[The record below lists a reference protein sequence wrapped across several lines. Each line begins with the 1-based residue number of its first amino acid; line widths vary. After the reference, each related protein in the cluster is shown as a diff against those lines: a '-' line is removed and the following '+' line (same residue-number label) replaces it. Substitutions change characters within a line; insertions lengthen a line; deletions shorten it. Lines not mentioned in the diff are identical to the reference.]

1 MMTALY
7 RRYRPDTFED
17 VIGQEH
23 VTKALQAALA
33 NGRVNHAY
41 LFSGPRGCGKTTS
54 ARILARCLNCAQGP
68 TATPCGTCDSCRD
81 LATGGPGSLDVIE
94 IDAASHGGVDDTR
107 ELRDRAAYA
116 PARDRFKI
124 FIIDEAH
131 NVSKEGFN
139 ALLKLVEEP
148 PDHIK
153 FIFATTNPEK
163 VISTIRSRTHHYP
176 FRLVAPEALR
186 DYMAD
191 LCRSE
196 GVTAEDGVLGLVVR
210 AGGGSVRDSLSILD
224 QLIAGEAEPKLHY
237 DRAVSLLGYT
247 DSALL
252 SGMVD
257 ALVSGSGAE
266 AYTVVD
272 RMIQTG
278 HEPRRFVED
287 LLQYLR
293 DLVVMKLAGAGAGAV
308 LGDLP
313 EAELAA
319 MRPQVAALSPRTLT
333 RCAELVDEGLTEM
346 VGATSPRL
354 ALELLVAKLLL
365 ATSDDATS
373 TIAEGAVSTARVTA
387 KATGSGSRDSGG
399 PVPPVAP
406 APAET
411 PSKGVLTSTVVDS
424 AGPAA
429 RPDTSARSDASA
441 PQPATVSP
449 PQREKGTVSQ
459 PEPTTEPREE
469 KWEFKPTPWD
479 IPGEDTDSTASHVL
493 NTPSGQT
500 SARRDYPT
508 DQPAPAPTPTSAP
521 TSVSA
526 PNPDPAPARVSAP
539 APARGTQPAQSGTG
553 TDGDY
558 EKIRANWGKIMA
570 RLKQNHAATGN
581 LLETHGQL
589 QGMRGS
595 AVEIAFPNPGLVR
608 AFGERHTSALA
619 AVIQGFTGLNVE
631 VRGVVAGFGAPAA
644 KPAAASE
651 PPVSA
656 EQQYGFA
663 AQASEPAF
671 LPEDFPPPSEPSYFE
686 PEVPQDLP
694 EPPAQNQYRPAEPA
708 TVPVAEQEPPAPVPE
723 PSAVTPKSPSAAVPP
738 EEPTPVTSTT
748 SRESNQ
754 SGEPRKQPD
763 PEVSGEMKAG
773 IQTAQAMLGGT
784 IIDPKSMP
792 GSPSAKAGR

>member
-176 FRLVAPEALR
+176 FRLVAPEVLR

-365 ATSDDATS
+365 ATSDDAAS
-373 TIAEGAVSTARVTA
+373 TTAEGAVSTARVTA
-387 KATGSGSRDSGG
+387 KATGSDSRDSGG
-399 PVPPVAP
+399 TP
-406 APAET
+406 APLVTPVHGET
-411 PSKGVLTSTVVDS
+411 PSQEDSTSTVADS
-424 AGPAA
+424 AGPVA
-429 RPDTSARSDASA
+429 RPDTSVPPDASA
-441 PQPATVSP
+441 PQPAPVSA
-449 PQREKGTVSQ
+449 PQRGKDTVSQ
-459 PEPTTEPREE
+459 PAPTMVPREE

-479 IPGEDTDSTASHVL
+479 IPGEDTDSTASTASRVP

-500 SARRDYPT
+500 SARRDTPA
-508 DQPAPAPTPTSAP
+508 DQPAPAPAT
-521 TSVSA
+521 A
-526 PNPDPAPARVSAP
+526 PNPTSAPARVSAP
-539 APARGTQPAQSGTG
+539 APAQGAQPAQSGTG

-558 EKIRANWGKIMA
+558 EKIRSNWGKIMA

-619 AVIQGFTGLNVE
+619 AVIQGFTDLNVE

-644 KPAAASE
+644 GPAAASE
-651 PPVSA
+651 TPVSA

-663 AQASEPAF
+663 AQASEPPIP
-671 LPEDFPPPSEPSYFE
+671 PEDFPPPSEPSYFE

-694 EPPAQNQYRPAEPA
+694 EPPAQNQYRPAEPT
-708 TVPVAEQEPPAPVPE
+708 TVPVAEPEPPAPVPE
-723 PSAVTPKSPSAAVPP
+723 PSAVTPKPPSAAVPP
-738 EEPTPVTSTT
+738 EKPTPVTSTT
-748 SRESNQ
+748 PRESNQ
-754 SGEPRKQPD
+754 SGKPRKQPD
-763 PEVSGEMKAG
+763 PQVSGEMKAG

>member
-68 TATPCGTCDSCRD
+68 TANPCGTCDSCRD

-176 FRLVAPEALR
+176 FRLVAPEVLR

-319 MRPQVAALSPRTLT
+319 MSPQMAALSPRTLT

-365 ATSDDATS
+365 ATST
-373 TIAEGAVSTARVTA
+373 EGLASPPPETT
-387 KATGSGSRDSGG
+387 KATGSGSRESGG

-406 APAET
+406 ARAET
-411 PSKGVLTSTVVDS
+411 PSQGVLTSAVAGS
-424 AGPAA
+424 AGSAARSGVSA
-429 RPDTSARSDASA
+429 RPDPSASQSA
-441 PQPATVSP
+441 PVSP
-449 PQREKGTVSQ
+449 SQCGKDTVSQ
-459 PEPTTEPREE
+459 PEPTMAPREE

-479 IPGEDTDSTASHVL
+479 IPGGNTGGTDQPD
-493 NTPSGQT
+493 NPDPSGQ
-500 SARRDYPT
+500 SGQKPARRDTPA
-508 DQPAPAPTPTSAP
+508 DQPAPATPPAP
-521 TSVSA
+521 TA
-526 PNPDPAPARVSAP
+526 TSAP
-539 APARGTQPAQSGTG
+539 APTQDAQPTQSGTG
-553 TDGDY
+553 TDRDY
-558 EKIRANWGKIMA
+558 EKIRSNWGKIMA
-570 RLKQNHAATGN
+570 RVKQNHAATGN
-581 LLETHGQL
+581 LLESHGQL

-595 AVEIAFPNPGLVR
+595 TVEIAFPNPGLVR

-619 AVIQGFTGLNVE
+619 GVIQGFTGLNVE

-644 KPAAASE
+644 
-651 PPVSA
+651 
-656 EQQYGFA
+656 
-663 AQASEPAF
+663 EPA
-671 LPEDFPPPSEPSYFE
+671 PTPEPSDAEPEPSDSSEGFPQPPDPANFE
-686 PEVPQDLP
+686 PEVPQDWP
-694 EPPAQNQYRPAEPA
+694 ESPVQRQPAEPA
-708 TVPVAEQEPPAPVPE
+708 PVPVAEPEAPAV
-723 PSAVTPKSPSAAVPP
+723 AAPA
-738 EEPTPVTSTT
+738 EEPTPATATT
-748 SRESNQ
+748 PRDSKE

-763 PEVSGEMKAG
+763 PQVSGEMKAG

-784 IIDPKSMP
+784 IIDPKTPP

>member
-176 FRLVAPEALR
+176 FRLVAPEVLR

-365 ATSDDATS
+365 ATSDDAAS
-373 TIAEGAVSTARVTA
+373 TAAEGAVSTARVAA
-387 KATGSGSRDSGG
+387 KATGSGARDSGG
-399 PVPPVAP
+399 PAPLVTP
-406 APAET
+406 APAE
-411 PSKGVLTSTVVDS
+411 PLSQGVSTSAVAGS

-429 RPDTSARSDASA
+429 RSGASA
-441 PQPATVSP
+441 PQPAPVSVS
-449 PQREKGTVSQ
+449 QRGKDTVSQ
-459 PEPTTEPREE
+459 PAQTMAPREE

-479 IPGEDTDSTASHVL
+479 IPGGNTGGTDQPDNPGPS
-493 NTPSGQT
+493 PQSGQKP
-500 SARRDYPT
+500 ARRDASA
-508 DQPAPAPTPTSAP
+508 DQPAPTATS
-521 TSVSA
+521 
-526 PNPDPAPARVSAP
+526 APARVPAP
-539 APARGTQPAQSGTG
+539 APAQGTQPIQSGTG

-558 EKIRANWGKIMA
+558 EKIRSNWGKIMA
-570 RLKQNHAATGN
+570 RVKQNHAATGN
-581 LLETHGQL
+581 LLESHGQL

-595 AVEIAFPNPGLVR
+595 TVEIAFPNPGLVR

-619 AVIQGFTGLNVE
+619 GVIQGFTGLNVE
-631 VRGVVAGFGAPAA
+631 VRGVVAGFGAPTAE
-644 KPAAASE
+644 PAPTPE
-651 PPVSA
+651 PTVAA
-656 EQQYGFA
+656 EQQQGSA
-663 AQASEPAF
+663 TQPPTLPA
-671 LPEDFPPPSEPSYFE
+671 DFPPPTDPANFA

-694 EPPAQNQYRPAEPA
+694 KPPAQSQPRAVEPATAPAVTPEPPA
-708 TVPVAEQEPPAPVPE
+708 
-723 PSAVTPKSPSAAVPP
+723 VTPEVPTPAVPP
-738 EEPTPVTSTT
+738 EEPTPATATT
-748 SRESNQ
+748 PRESKE

-763 PEVSGEMKAG
+763 PQVSGEMKAG

-784 IIDPKSMP
+784 IIDPKAPP

>member
-176 FRLVAPEALR
+176 FRLVAPEVLR

-319 MRPQVAALSPRTLT
+319 MHPQVAALSPRTLT

-365 ATSDDATS
+365 ATSDDAAS
-373 TIAEGAVSTARVTA
+373 TTAEGAVSTARVAA

-406 APAET
+406 APT
-411 PSKGVLTSTVVDS
+411 GNPSQGVPTSTVADS
-424 AGPAA
+424 AGSAA
-429 RPDTSARSDASA
+429 RPDTSAPQSA
-441 PQPATVSP
+441 PVSP
-449 PQREKGTVSQ
+449 PQREKDTVSQ

-479 IPGEDTDSTASHVL
+479 IPGENTDSTASHVL

-500 SARRDYPT
+500 SARRDHPA

-644 KPAAASE
+644 ASE
-651 PPVSA
+651 PPI
-656 EQQYGFA
+656 
-663 AQASEPAF
+663 

-694 EPPAQNQYRPAEPA
+694 EPPVQNQYRPAEPA
-708 TVPVAEQEPPAPVPE
+708 TVPVAEPEPPAPVPE
-723 PSAVTPKSPSAAVPP
+723 PSAVTPKLPSAAVPP

-763 PEVSGEMKAG
+763 PQVSGEMKAG

>member
-176 FRLVAPEALR
+176 FRLVAPEVLR

-257 ALVSGSGAE
+257 ALVSGSGAA

-365 ATSDDATS
+365 ATSTEGPASPLPEAT
-373 TIAEGAVSTARVTA
+373 
-387 KATGSGSRDSGG
+387 KAAGSGARDSGG
-399 PVPPVAP
+399 PAPLVVP
-406 APAET
+406 APAEN
-411 PSKGVLTSTVVDS
+411 PSQGVPTSAVAGS
-424 AGPAA
+424 AGHAA
-429 RPDTSARSDASA
+429 SPDTSARSDASA
-441 PQPATVSP
+441 SEPAPVSP
-449 PQREKGTVSQ
+449 SQRGKDTVSQ
-459 PEPTTEPREE
+459 PEPTMAPREE

-479 IPGEDTDSTASHVL
+479 IPGGNTGGTDQPD
-493 NTPSGQT
+493 NPGPSAQSGLKP
-500 SARRDYPT
+500 ARRDTPA
-508 DQPAPAPTPTSAP
+508 DQPAPTATSAP
-521 TSVSA
+521 A
-526 PNPDPAPARVSAP
+526 RFPAPVP
-539 APARGTQPAQSGTG
+539 AQDAQPTQSGTG

-581 LLETHGQL
+581 LLESHGQL

-595 AVEIAFPNPGLVR
+595 TVEIAFSNPGLVR

-619 AVIQGFTGLNVE
+619 GVIQGFTGINVE
-631 VRGVVAGFGAPAA
+631 VRGVVAGFGAPTAE
-644 KPAAASE
+644 PAPTPE
-651 PPVSA
+651 PPVA
-656 EQQYGFA
+656 E
-663 AQASEPAF
+663 P
-671 LPEDFPPPSEPSYFE
+671 EPSDSSEGFPQPPDPAKFE
-686 PEVPQDLP
+686 PEVPQDWPESPAQLQPQPAEPSVPVAEP
-694 EPPAQNQYRPAEPA
+694 EPPA
-708 TVPVAEQEPPAPVPE
+708 
-723 PSAVTPKSPSAAVPP
+723 VTPEVPTPAVPP
-738 EEPTPVTSTT
+738 EEPTPATATT
-748 SRESNQ
+748 PRDSKE
-754 SGEPRKQPD
+754 SGEPRKQPN
-763 PEVSGEMKAG
+763 PQVSGEMKAG

-784 IIDPKSMP
+784 IIDPKTPP
-792 GSPSAKAGR
+792 GSPLAKAGR

>member
-176 FRLVAPEALR
+176 FRLVAPEVLR

-365 ATSDDATS
+365 ATSTEGSGSTPQEAT
-373 TIAEGAVSTARVTA
+373 
-387 KATGSGSRDSGG
+387 KATGSGSQDSDG
-399 PVPPVAP
+399 PVPSVAP
-406 APAET
+406 ARAET
-411 PSKGVLTSTVVDS
+411 PSQEDSTSTVVDS

-429 RPDTSARSDASA
+429 RPGTSADPDPSA
-441 PQPATVSP
+441 PQPASVSA
-449 PQREKGTVSQ
+449 PQRGKDTVSQ
-459 PEPTTEPREE
+459 PEPTMAPREE

-479 IPGEDTDSTASHVL
+479 IPGEDTASTASTDSRVP
-493 NTPSGQT
+493 NTPSGQK
-500 SARRDYPT
+500 SARRIHPA
-508 DQPAPAPTPTSAP
+508 DQPAPAPAPAPAPTSAP
-521 TSVSA
+521 TSVPV
-526 PNPDPAPARVSAP
+526 PNPAPDPPRVPAP

-553 TDGDY
+553 ADGDY
-558 EKIRANWGKIMA
+558 EKIRSNWGKIMA

-644 KPAAASE
+644 KPAPASE

-663 AQASEPAF
+663 AQESEPPIP
-671 LPEDFPPPSEPSYFE
+671 PEDFPPPSEPSYFE

-694 EPPAQNQYRPAEPA
+694 EPPVQNQYRPAEPA

-748 SRESNQ
+748 PRESNQ

-763 PEVSGEMKAG
+763 PQVSGEMKAG

-784 IIDPKSMP
+784 IIDPKTMP
-792 GSPSAKAGR
+792 GSPFAKAGR

>member
-148 PDHIK
+148 PEHIK

-176 FRLVAPEALR
+176 FRLVAPEVLR

-365 ATSDDATS
+365 ATSTEGSGSTPPAAT
-373 TIAEGAVSTARVTA
+373 

-399 PVPPVAP
+399 PVPLVAP
-406 APAET
+406 APTET
-411 PSKGVLTSTVVDS
+411 PSQGTSTSAVVGS

-429 RPDTSARSDASA
+429 RSGASASQSAPVSA
-441 PQPATVSP
+441 PQ
-449 PQREKGTVSQ
+449 RGKDTVSQ
-459 PEPTTEPREE
+459 PEPTVATREE

-479 IPGEDTDSTASHVL
+479 IPGG
-493 NTPSGQT
+493 NTGGTNQPDNPVPSAQPGQKPT
-500 SARRDYPT
+500 RRDTPA
-508 DQPAPAPTPTSAP
+508 DQPAPVPALAPTATSAP
-521 TSVSA
+521 A
-526 PNPDPAPARVSAP
+526 QDA
-539 APARGTQPAQSGTG
+539 QPAQSGTG

-558 EKIRANWGKIMA
+558 EKIRSNWGKIMA

-581 LLETHGQL
+581 LLESHGQL

-595 AVEIAFPNPGLVR
+595 TVEIAFPNPGLVR

-619 AVIQGFTGLNVE
+619 GVIQGFTGLNVE

-644 KPAAASE
+644 ESVPTPESRVAEPEPSAPTPE
-651 PPVSA
+651 PPVS
-656 EQQYGFA
+656 
-663 AQASEPAF
+663 EP
-671 LPEDFPPPSEPSYFE
+671 EPPDPANFE
-686 PEVPQDLP
+686 PEVPQDWP
-694 EPPAQNQYRPAEPA
+694 EPPAQSQLAEPA
-708 TVPVAEQEPPAPVPE
+708 PVPVAEPEPPASAPE
-723 PSAVTPKSPSAAVPP
+723 APTPAVPP
-738 EEPTPVTSTT
+738 EEPTPATATT
-748 SRESNQ
+748 PRDSNQ

-763 PEVSGEMKAG
+763 PQVSGEMKAG

-784 IIDPKSMP
+784 IIDPKTPP
-792 GSPSAKAGR
+792 GSPLAKAGR

>member
-176 FRLVAPEALR
+176 FRLVAPEVLR

-196 GVTAEDGVLGLVVR
+196 GVTTEDGVLGLVVR

-257 ALVSGSGAE
+257 ALVSGSGAA

-365 ATSDDATS
+365 ATSTEGPASPPPEAT
-373 TIAEGAVSTARVTA
+373 
-387 KATGSGSRDSGG
+387 KATGSGARDSGG
-399 PVPPVAP
+399 PAPLVVP
-406 APAET
+406 APAEN
-411 PSKGVLTSTVVDS
+411 PSQGVPTSAVAGS
-424 AGPAA
+424 AGHAA
-429 RPDTSARSDASA
+429 SPDTSARSDASA
-441 PQPATVSP
+441 SEPAPVSP
-449 PQREKGTVSQ
+449 SQRGKDTVSQ
-459 PEPTTEPREE
+459 PEPTMAPREE

-479 IPGEDTDSTASHVL
+479 IPGGNTGGTDQPD
-493 NTPSGQT
+493 NPGPSAQSGLKP
-500 SARRDYPT
+500 ARRDTPA
-508 DQPAPAPTPTSAP
+508 DQPAPTATSAP
-521 TSVSA
+521 A
-526 PNPDPAPARVSAP
+526 RFPAPVP
-539 APARGTQPAQSGTG
+539 AQDAQPTQSGTG

-581 LLETHGQL
+581 LLESHGQL

-595 AVEIAFPNPGLVR
+595 TVEIAFPNPGLVR

-619 AVIQGFTGLNVE
+619 GVIQGFTGINVE
-631 VRGVVAGFGAPAA
+631 VRGVVAGFGAPTAE
-644 KPAAASE
+644 PAPTPE
-651 PPVSA
+651 PPVA
-656 EQQYGFA
+656 E
-663 AQASEPAF
+663 P
-671 LPEDFPPPSEPSYFE
+671 EPSDSSEGFPQPPDPANFE
-686 PEVPQDLP
+686 PEIPQDWPESPAQLQPQPAEPAPVPVTEP
-694 EPPAQNQYRPAEPA
+694 EPPA
-708 TVPVAEQEPPAPVPE
+708 
-723 PSAVTPKSPSAAVPP
+723 VTPEAPTPAVPP
-738 EEPTPVTSTT
+738 EEPTPATATT
-748 SRESNQ
+748 PRDSKE
-754 SGEPRKQPD
+754 SGEPRKQPN
-763 PEVSGEMKAG
+763 PQVSGEMKAG

-784 IIDPKSMP
+784 IIDPKTPP
-792 GSPSAKAGR
+792 GSPLAKAGR

>member
-107 ELRDRAAYA
+107 ELRDRAVYA

-148 PDHIK
+148 PEHIK

-176 FRLVAPEALR
+176 FRLVAPEVLR

-252 SGMVD
+252 SAMVD
-257 ALVSGSGAE
+257 ALVSGSGAD

-319 MRPQVAALSPRTLT
+319 MRPQVAALNGRTLT
-333 RCAELVDEGLTEM
+333 RCAELVDSGLTEM

-354 ALELLVAKLLL
+354 ALELLVAKLLM
-365 ATSDDATS
+365 ATSEDAAS
-373 TIAEGAVSTARVTA
+373 TTAEGAVSTARVTA
-387 KATGSGSRDSGG
+387 KATGSGARDGDETPAPLVEPTRVETPSQGALTSAVASS
-399 PVPPVAP
+399 PDPVAP
-406 APAET
+406 PEAY
-411 PSKGVLTSTVVDS
+411 
-424 AGPAA
+424 A
-429 RPDTSARSDASA
+429 RPEASA
-441 PQPATVSP
+441 PQPAPVSALQRGKDTVL
-449 PQREKGTVSQ
+449 Q
-459 PEPTTEPREE
+459 PEPTVAPRAE
-469 KWEFKPTPWD
+469 KWEFKPTPWN
-479 IPGEDTDSTASHVL
+479 ISGENTDSTASTDSRVP
-493 NTPSGQT
+493 NTSSGQT
-500 SARRDYPT
+500 SARQDHPADKPVPASDPT
-508 DQPAPAPTPTSAP
+508 PVSTPTPAPAQGA
-521 TSVSA
+521 
-526 PNPDPAPARVSAP
+526 
-539 APARGTQPAQSGTG
+539 QPAQSGTG
-553 TDGDY
+553 TDANY
-558 EKIRANWGKIMA
+558 ERIRSNWGKIMA
-570 RLKQNHAATGN
+570 RVKQDHAATGN

-595 AVEIAFPNPGLVR
+595 TVEIAFPNPGLAR

-631 VRGVVAGFGAPAA
+631 VRAVVAGFGAPAA
-644 KPAAASE
+644 KPAAKPE
-651 PPVSA
+651 PAVAA
-656 EQQYGFA
+656 EQRHESATQA
-663 AQASEPAF
+663 AQPPIPPEEFPAP
-671 LPEDFPPPSEPSYFE
+671 PETANFA

-694 EPPAQNQYRPAEPA
+694 EHPGQNQYRPAEPA
-708 TVPVAEQEPPAPVPE
+708 TVPVAEPEPPAPAAQTP
-723 PSAVTPKSPSAAVPP
+723 AVAPKHPSAAVPP
-738 EEPTPVTSTT
+738 EEPTPVTATT
-748 SRESNQ
+748 PRDANK

-763 PEVSGEMKAG
+763 PQVSGEMKAG

-784 IIDPKSMP
+784 IIDPKTAP
-792 GSPSAKAGR
+792 GSPYTKAGRR

>member
-176 FRLVAPEALR
+176 FRLVAPEVLR

-365 ATSDDATS
+365 ATSTEGSGS
-373 TIAEGAVSTARVTA
+373 TPPEAM
-387 KATGSGSRDSGG
+387 KATGSGSRDSDG
-399 PVPPVAP
+399 PVPPVVP
-406 APAET
+406 ARAET
-411 PSKGVLTSTVVDS
+411 PSQGVPTSAVAGS
-424 AGPAA
+424 AGPAVPPDAPA
-429 RPDTSARSDASA
+429 RPDASA
-441 PQPATVSP
+441 PQPAPVSA
-449 PQREKGTVSQ
+449 PQRGKDTVSQ
-459 PEPTTEPREE
+459 PEPAMEPREE

-479 IPGEDTDSTASHVL
+479 IPGEDTASTASTESHVL

-500 SARRDYPT
+500 SARRDT
-508 DQPAPAPTPTSAP
+508 LADQPAPAPAT
-521 TSVSA
+521 A
-526 PNPDPAPARVSAP
+526 PNPAPAPARVSAP

-558 EKIRANWGKIMA
+558 EKIRSNWGKIMA

-644 KPAAASE
+644 GPAAASE
-651 PPVSA
+651 TPVSA

-663 AQASEPAF
+663 AQASEPPIP
-671 LPEDFPPPSEPSYFE
+671 PEDFPPPSEPSYFE

-708 TVPVAEQEPPAPVPE
+708 TVPVAEPEPPAPVPE
-723 PSAVTPKSPSAAVPP
+723 PSAVTPKPPSAAVPP
-738 EEPTPVTSTT
+738 EKLTPVISTT
-748 SRESNQ
+748 PRESNQ

-763 PEVSGEMKAG
+763 PQVSGEMKAG

>member
-176 FRLVAPEALR
+176 FRLVAPEVLR

-191 LCRSE
+191 LCCSE

-257 ALVSGSGAE
+257 ALVSGSGAA

-365 ATSDDATS
+365 ATSDDAAS
-373 TIAEGAVSTARVTA
+373 TTAEGAVSTARVAA

-399 PVPPVAP
+399 PVPPVVP
-406 APAET
+406 APT
-411 PSKGVLTSTVVDS
+411 GNPSQGVPTSTVADS

-429 RPDTSARSDASA
+429 RSGASARPDASA
-441 PQPATVSP
+441 SKPAPVSP
-449 PQREKGTVSQ
+449 PQREKDTVSQ
-459 PEPTTEPREE
+459 PEPTMEPREE

-479 IPGEDTDSTASHVL
+479 IPGGNTGGTDQPD
-493 NTPSGQT
+493 NPGPSGQ
-500 SARRDYPT
+500 SGQKPARRDTPA
-508 DQPAPAPTPTSAP
+508 DQPAPATPP
-521 TSVSA
+521 A
-526 PNPDPAPARVSAP
+526 PNPAPAPARVSAP
-539 APARGTQPAQSGTG
+539 APARGTQPTQSGTG
-553 TDGDY
+553 TDRDY

-663 AQASEPAF
+663 AQPSEPPI

-708 TVPVAEQEPPAPVPE
+708 TVPVAEPEPPAPVPE
-723 PSAVTPKSPSAAVPP
+723 PSAITPKLPSAAVPP
-738 EEPTPVTSTT
+738 EEPTVTSTT

-763 PEVSGEMKAG
+763 PQVPGEMKAG

-784 IIDPKSMP
+784 IIDPRTPP
-792 GSPSAKAGR
+792 GSPLAKAGR

>member
-148 PDHIK
+148 PEHIK

-176 FRLVAPEALR
+176 FRLVAPEVLR

-257 ALVSGSGAE
+257 ALVSGSGTE

-365 ATSDDATS
+365 ATSTEGPASTPPAAT
-373 TIAEGAVSTARVTA
+373 

-406 APAET
+406 APTEI
-411 PSKGVLTSTVVDS
+411 PSQGVLTSTVAGS

-429 RPDTSARSDASA
+429 RSGASARPDASA
-441 PQPATVSP
+441 SKPAPVSP
-449 PQREKGTVSQ
+449 PQRGKDTVSQ
-459 PEPTTEPREE
+459 PEPTMAPREE

-479 IPGEDTDSTASHVL
+479 IPGGNTGGTDQPDNPGSSAQ
-493 NTPSGQT
+493 SGQKP
-500 SARRDYPT
+500 ARRDTPADQLAPATPPAPT
-508 DQPAPAPTPTSAP
+508 ATSAPAPTQDAQPT
-521 TSVSA
+521 
-526 PNPDPAPARVSAP
+526 
-539 APARGTQPAQSGTG
+539 QSGTG
-553 TDGDY
+553 TDRDY

-570 RLKQNHAATGN
+570 RVKQNHAATGN
-581 LLETHGQL
+581 LLESHGQL

-595 AVEIAFPNPGLVR
+595 TVEIAFPNPGLVR

-619 AVIQGFTGLNVE
+619 GVIQGFTGLNVE

-644 KPAAASE
+644 
-651 PPVSA
+651 
-656 EQQYGFA
+656 
-663 AQASEPAF
+663 EPA
-671 LPEDFPPPSEPSYFE
+671 PTPEPSDAEPEPLDSSEGFPQPPDPANFE
-686 PEVPQDLP
+686 PEVPQDWP
-694 EPPAQNQYRPAEPA
+694 ESPAQRLPQPAEPA
-708 TVPVAEQEPPAPVPE
+708 PVPVAEPEAPAPAAPAE
-723 PSAVTPKSPSAAVPP
+723 QPSPATATTPRD
-738 EEPTPVTSTT
+738 ST
-748 SRESNQ
+748 E

-763 PEVSGEMKAG
+763 PQVSGEMKAG

-784 IIDPKSMP
+784 IIDPKTPP
-792 GSPSAKAGR
+792 GSPLAKAGR

>member
-81 LATGGPGSLDVIE
+81 LATGGSGSLDVIE

-176 FRLVAPEALR
+176 FRLVAPEVLR
-186 DYMAD
+186 DYMAG

-247 DSALL
+247 DSGLL
-252 SGMVD
+252 GGMVD
-257 ALVSGSGAE
+257 ALVSGSGAD

-313 EAELAA
+313 ESELAA
-319 MRPQVAALSPRTLT
+319 MRPQVAALTPRALT
-333 RCAELVDEGLTEM
+333 RCAELVDNGLTEM
-346 VGATSPRL
+346 VGAASPRL

-365 ATSDDATS
+365 ATSDGSAS
-373 TIAEGAVSTARVTA
+373 TTAGGTA
-387 KATGSGSRDSGG
+387 SNAPVAGKATESSVPDSE
-399 PVPPVAP
+399 PVLPSAAPMHAPTPPQGIPTSDVA
-406 APAET
+406 
-411 PSKGVLTSTVVDS
+411 GS
-424 AGPAA
+424 AGSVA
-429 RPDTSARSDASA
+429 RPDRSV
-441 PQPATVSP
+441 PQPAPVSTT
-449 PQREKGTVSQ
+449 QREAGPVSQ
-459 PEPTTEPREE
+459 AAQTKAPREE

-479 IPGEDTDSTASHVL
+479 IPGENANRTESS
-493 NTPSGQT
+493 TPSVQSVQKPVPRDTQTEPPTPASAPAGVPAVPAQT
-500 SARRDYPT
+500 SAPVHAAALAQSER
-508 DQPAPAPTPTSAP
+508 
-521 TSVSA
+521 
-526 PNPDPAPARVSAP
+526 
-539 APARGTQPAQSGTG
+539 PAQPGTG
-553 TDGDY
+553 RDGDY
-558 EKIRANWGKIMA
+558 EKIRSNWGKIMA

-595 AVEIAFPNPGLVR
+595 TVEIAFPNPGLVR

-619 AVIQGFTGLNVE
+619 AVIQGFTGLHVE

-644 KPAAASE
+644 A
-651 PPVSA
+651 PVA
-656 EQQYGFA
+656 
-663 AQASEPAF
+663 
-671 LPEDFPPPSEPSYFE
+671 PSEPHAA
-686 PEVPQDLP
+686 PP
-694 EPPAQNQYRPAEPA
+694 EPPAPSDDFPLPPDPADFEPEMSPDWHEPPAQPQSRPAEPTTA
-708 TVPVAEQEPPAPVPE
+708 PTAPPEPPASAVLEEPAPAAPETLAPVLSEPPAPV
-723 PSAVTPKSPSAAVPP
+723 VPA
-738 EEPTPVTSTT
+738 EEPTPVAAPSAPD
-748 SRESNQ
+748 SPES
-754 SGEPRKQPD
+754 SEPRQQDD
-763 PEVSGEMKAG
+763 PQDSKEMKPG

-784 IIDPKSMP
+784 IINPKLAP
-792 GSPSAKAGR
+792 GSSSAKAGW

>member
-176 FRLVAPEALR
+176 FRLVAPEVLR

-365 ATSDDATS
+365 ATSDDAAS
-373 TIAEGAVSTARVTA
+373 TTAEGAVSTARVAA

-406 APAET
+406 APT
-411 PSKGVLTSTVVDS
+411 GNPSQGVPTSTVADS
-424 AGPAA
+424 AGSAA
-429 RPDTSARSDASA
+429 RPDTSARPDASA

-449 PQREKGTVSQ
+449 PQREKDTVSQ
-459 PEPTTEPREE
+459 PEPTMEPREE

-500 SARRDYPT
+500 SARRDHPA

-539 APARGTQPAQSGTG
+539 APARGTQPIQSGTG

-558 EKIRANWGKIMA
+558 EKIRSNWGKIMA

-581 LLETHGQL
+581 LLESHGQL

-619 AVIQGFTGLNVE
+619 GVIQGFTGLNVE

-663 AQASEPAF
+663 AQASEPPF

-686 PEVPQDLP
+686 PEVSQDLP
-694 EPPAQNQYRPAEPA
+694 EPPVQNQYRPAEPA
-708 TVPVAEQEPPAPVPE
+708 TVPVAEPEPPATVPE
-723 PSAVTPKSPSAAVPP
+723 PSAVTPKLPSAAVPP

-763 PEVSGEMKAG
+763 PQVSGEMKAG

>member
-176 FRLVAPEALR
+176 FRLVSPEVLR

-365 ATSDDATS
+365 ATSDDAAS
-373 TIAEGAVSTARVTA
+373 TTAEGAVSTARVAA
-387 KATGSGSRDSGG
+387 KATGSGSRDSGV

-411 PSKGVLTSTVVDS
+411 PSKGVLTSTVADS

-429 RPDTSARSDASA
+429 RPDTSARPDASA
-441 PQPATVSP
+441 PQSATFSP
-449 PQREKGTVSQ
+449 PQREKDTVSQ

-479 IPGEDTDSTASHVL
+479 IPGGNTGGTDQPD
-493 NTPSGQT
+493 NPGPSAQ
-500 SARRDYPT
+500 SDQKPARRDASA
-508 DQPAPAPTPTSAP
+508 DQPAPTATS
-521 TSVSA
+521 
-526 PNPDPAPARVSAP
+526 APARVPAPVPAP
-539 APARGTQPAQSGTG
+539 APDAQPAQSGTG

-558 EKIRANWGKIMA
+558 EKIRSNWGKIMA

-581 LLETHGQL
+581 LLESHGQL

-619 AVIQGFTGLNVE
+619 GVIQGFTGLNVE

-644 KPAAASE
+644 KPAPASE

-663 AQASEPAF
+663 AQASEPPF

-686 PEVPQDLP
+686 PEVSQDLP
-694 EPPAQNQYRPAEPA
+694 EPPVQNQYRPAEPA
-708 TVPVAEQEPPAPVPE
+708 TVPVAEPEPPATVPE
-723 PSAVTPKSPSAAVPP
+723 PSAVTPKLPSAAVPP

-763 PEVSGEMKAG
+763 PQVSGEMKAG

>member
-176 FRLVAPEALR
+176 FRLVAPEVLR

-257 ALVSGSGAE
+257 ALVSGSGSE

-319 MRPQVAALSPRTLT
+319 MHPQVAALSPRTLT

-365 ATSDDATS
+365 ATSDDAAS
-373 TIAEGAVSTARVTA
+373 TTAEGAVSTARVTA

-406 APAET
+406 APT
-411 PSKGVLTSTVVDS
+411 GNPSQGVPTSTVADS
-424 AGPAA
+424 AGSAA
-429 RPDTSARSDASA
+429 RPDTSA
-441 PQPATVSP
+441 PQSATVSP
-449 PQREKGTVSQ
+449 PQREKDTVSQ
-459 PEPTTEPREE
+459 PAPTTEPREE

-500 SARRDYPT
+500 SARRDHPA
-508 DQPAPAPTPTSAP
+508 DQPAPAPTPTSAT

-651 PPVSA
+651 PPI
-656 EQQYGFA
+656 
-663 AQASEPAF
+663 

-694 EPPAQNQYRPAEPA
+694 EPPTQNQYRPAEPA
-708 TVPVAEQEPPAPVPE
+708 TVPVAESEPPAPVPE
-723 PSAVTPKSPSAAVPP
+723 PSAVTPKLPSAAVPP

-763 PEVSGEMKAG
+763 PRVSGEMKAG
-773 IQTAQAMLGGT
+773 IQTAQAMGGT

>member
-176 FRLVAPEALR
+176 FRLVAPEVLR

-365 ATSDDATS
+365 ATSTEGSGSTPPEAT
-373 TIAEGAVSTARVTA
+373 
-387 KATGSGSRDSGG
+387 KATGLGSQDSGG

-406 APAET
+406 ARAET
-411 PSKGVLTSTVVDS
+411 PSQEDSTSTVVDS
-424 AGPAA
+424 AGPAVPPDAPA
-429 RPDTSARSDASA
+429 RPDASA
-441 PQPATVSP
+441 LQPAPVSP
-449 PQREKGTVSQ
+449 PQREKDTILQ
-459 PEPTTEPREE
+459 PEPTMEPREE

-479 IPGEDTDSTASHVL
+479 IPGEDTDSTASTASHVL

-500 SARRDYPT
+500 SARRDHPVN
-508 DQPAPAPTPTSAP
+508 QPATAPTPTS
-521 TSVSA
+521 
-526 PNPDPAPARVSAP
+526 

-644 KPAAASE
+644 ASE
-651 PPVSA
+651 PPI
-656 EQQYGFA
+656 
-663 AQASEPAF
+663 

-694 EPPAQNQYRPAEPA
+694 EPPVQNQYRPAEPA
-708 TVPVAEQEPPAPVPE
+708 TVPVAEPEPPAPVPE
-723 PSAVTPKSPSAAVPP
+723 PSAVTPKLPSAAVPP

-763 PEVSGEMKAG
+763 PQVSGEMKAG

>member
-148 PDHIK
+148 PEHIK

-176 FRLVAPEALR
+176 FRLVAPEVLR

-365 ATSDDATS
+365 ATSDDAAS
-373 TIAEGAVSTARVTA
+373 TIAEGAVSTARVAA
-387 KATGSGSRDSGG
+387 KATGSGARDSGG
-399 PVPPVAP
+399 PVPLVAP

-411 PSKGVLTSTVVDS
+411 PSQGVLISTVAGS

-429 RPDTSARSDASA
+429 RPDTSARPDASA
-441 PQPATVSP
+441 SEPAPVSP
-449 PQREKGTVSQ
+449 PQRGKDTVSQ
-459 PEPTTEPREE
+459 PEPTTVPREE

-479 IPGEDTDSTASHVL
+479 IPGGNTGGTDQPDNPGPSTQ
-493 NTPSGQT
+493 SGQKP
-500 SARRDYPT
+500 ARRDTPADKPALATPPAPT
-508 DQPAPAPTPTSAP
+508 ATSAPAPTQDAQPT
-521 TSVSA
+521 
-526 PNPDPAPARVSAP
+526 
-539 APARGTQPAQSGTG
+539 QSGTG
-553 TDGDY
+553 TDRDY

-570 RLKQNHAATGN
+570 RVKQNHAATGN
-581 LLETHGQL
+581 LLESHGQL

-595 AVEIAFPNPGLVR
+595 TVEIAFPNPGLVR

-619 AVIQGFTGLNVE
+619 GVIQGFTGLNVE

-644 KPAAASE
+644 EPAPTPE
-651 PPVSA
+651 PPVA
-656 EQQYGFA
+656 EPEPLDSSEGFP
-663 AQASEPAF
+663 QPPDPAN
-671 LPEDFPPPSEPSYFE
+671 FE
-686 PEVPQDLP
+686 PEVPQDWPESPAQRVPRPAEPSVPVAEP
-694 EPPAQNQYRPAEPA
+694 EPPAAAPAEQPSPA
-708 TVPVAEQEPPAPVPE
+708 TAT
-723 PSAVTPKSPSAAVPP
+723 TP
-738 EEPTPVTSTT
+738 
-748 SRESNQ
+748 RDSNQ
-754 SGEPRKQPD
+754 SGEPRQQPD
-763 PEVSGEMKAG
+763 PQVSGEMKAG

-784 IIDPKSMP
+784 IIDPKTPP

>member
-176 FRLVAPEALR
+176 FRLVAPEVLR

-252 SGMVD
+252 SAMVD
-257 ALVSGSGAE
+257 ALVSGSGAD

-319 MRPQVAALSPRTLT
+319 MRPQVAALNGRTLT
-333 RCAELVDEGLTEM
+333 RCAELVDSGLTEM

-354 ALELLVAKLLL
+354 ALELLVAKLLM
-365 ATSDDATS
+365 ATSDDAAS
-373 TIAEGAVSTARVTA
+373 TTAEGAVSTARVTA
-387 KATGSGSRDSGG
+387 KATGADSRNSDG
-399 PVPPVAP
+399 PVPPVVPVRAEAP
-406 APAET
+406 SQGAP
-411 PSKGVLTSTVVDS
+411 TSTVVDS

-429 RPDTSARSDASA
+429 PPDAPALPDASA
-441 PQPATVSP
+441 PQPAPVSA
-449 PQREKGTVSQ
+449 PQRGKDTVLQ
-459 PEPTTEPREE
+459 PEPTVAPRAE
-469 KWEFKPTPWD
+469 KWEFKPTPWN
-479 IPGEDTDSTASHVL
+479 ISGENTDSTASTDSRVP
-493 NTPSGQT
+493 NTSSGQT
-500 SARRDYPT
+500 PARQDHPADKPVPASDPT
-508 DQPAPAPTPTSAP
+508 PARVPAPTSAP
-521 TSVSA
+521 ARVPT
-526 PNPDPAPARVSAP
+526 PAPAQ
-539 APARGTQPAQSGTG
+539 GTQPAQSGTG
-553 TDGDY
+553 TDANY
-558 EKIRANWGKIMA
+558 ERIRSNWGKIMA
-570 RLKQNHAATGN
+570 RVKQDHAATGN

-595 AVEIAFPNPGLVR
+595 TVEIAFPNPGLAR

-631 VRGVVAGFGAPAA
+631 VRAVVAGFGAPPA
-644 KPAAASE
+644 KPAAKPE
-651 PPVSA
+651 PAVA
-656 EQQYGFA
+656 VEQRHETATQA
-663 AQASEPAF
+663 AQPPIAPEEFPAP
-671 LPEDFPPPSEPSYFE
+671 PETANFA

-694 EPPAQNQYRPAEPA
+694 EHPGQSQSLPAQPT
-708 TVPVAEQEPPAPVPE
+708 TVPVAEPE
-723 PSAVTPKSPSAAVPP
+723 PSAPAAQTPAVAPKPPSAAVPP
-738 EEPTPVTSTT
+738 EEPTPVTATT
-748 SRESNQ
+748 PRDANKF
-754 SGEPRKQPD
+754 GEPHKQPD
-763 PEVSGEMKAG
+763 PQVSGEMKAG

-784 IIDPKSMP
+784 IIDPNTAP
-792 GSPSAKAGR
+792 GSPYTKAGRR

>member
-176 FRLVAPEALR
+176 FRLVAPEVLR

-365 ATSDDATS
+365 ATSTEGLASPPPEAT
-373 TIAEGAVSTARVTA
+373 
-387 KATGSGSRDSGG
+387 KATGSGSRDSGD
-399 PVPPVAP
+399 PAPLVAP

-411 PSKGVLTSTVVDS
+411 PSQGVPTSAVAGS
-424 AGPAA
+424 AGFAARSGASA
-429 RPDTSARSDASA
+429 RPDASA
-441 PQPATVSP
+441 SEPAPASP
-449 PQREKGTVSQ
+449 SQRGKDTVSQ
-459 PEPTTEPREE
+459 PEPTTVPREE

-479 IPGEDTDSTASHVL
+479 IPGGNTGGTDQPD
-493 NTPSGQT
+493 NPGPSGQ
-500 SARRDYPT
+500 SGQKPARRDT
-508 DQPAPAPTPTSAP
+508 SADQPAPVPALAPTATSAP
-521 TSVSA
+521 A
-526 PNPDPAPARVSAP
+526 QDA
-539 APARGTQPAQSGTG
+539 QPAQSGTG
-553 TDGDY
+553 TDRDY
-558 EKIRANWGKIMA
+558 EKIRSNWGKIMA

-581 LLETHGQL
+581 LLESHGQL

-595 AVEIAFPNPGLVR
+595 TVEIAFPNPGLVR

-619 AVIQGFTGLNVE
+619 GVIQGFTGLNVE

-644 KPAAASE
+644 ESVPTPESRVAEPEPSAPTPE
-651 PPVSA
+651 PPVS
-656 EQQYGFA
+656 
-663 AQASEPAF
+663 EP
-671 LPEDFPPPSEPSYFE
+671 EPPDPANFE
-686 PEVPQDLP
+686 PEVPQDWP
-694 EPPAQNQYRPAEPA
+694 EPPAQSQPAEPA
-708 TVPVAEQEPPAPVPE
+708 PVPVAEPEPPASAPE
-723 PSAVTPKSPSAAVPP
+723 APTPAVPP
-738 EEPTPVTSTT
+738 EQPTPVTSTT
-748 SRESNQ
+748 PRDSNQ

-763 PEVSGEMKAG
+763 PQVSGEMKAG

-784 IIDPKSMP
+784 IIDPKTPP
-792 GSPSAKAGR
+792 GSPLAKAGR

>member
-176 FRLVAPEALR
+176 FRLVAPEVLR

-196 GVTAEDGVLGLVVR
+196 GVTTEDGVLGLVVR

-257 ALVSGSGAE
+257 ALVSGSGAA

-319 MRPQVAALSPRTLT
+319 MHPQVAALSPRTLT

-365 ATSDDATS
+365 ATSDDAAS
-373 TIAEGAVSTARVTA
+373 TTAEGAVSTARVAA

-406 APAET
+406 APT
-411 PSKGVLTSTVVDS
+411 GNPSQGVPTSTVADS
-424 AGPAA
+424 AGSAA
-429 RPDTSARSDASA
+429 RPDTSARPDASA

-449 PQREKGTVSQ
+449 PQREKDTVSQ
-459 PEPTTEPREE
+459 PEPTMEPREE

-479 IPGEDTDSTASHVL
+479 IPGEDTDSTASTASHVL

-500 SARRDYPT
+500 SARRDHPA
-508 DQPAPAPTPTSAP
+508 DQPAPAPTPTSVP

-526 PNPDPAPARVSAP
+526 PNPAP

-651 PPVSA
+651 LPI
-656 EQQYGFA
+656 
-663 AQASEPAF
+663 

-694 EPPAQNQYRPAEPA
+694 EPPVQNQYRPAEPA
-708 TVPVAEQEPPAPVPE
+708 TVPVAEPEPPAPVPE
-723 PSAVTPKSPSAAVPP
+723 PSAVTPKLPSAAVPP

-763 PEVSGEMKAG
+763 PQVSGEMKAG

>member
-7 RRYRPDTFED
+7 RRYRPDTFEE

-176 FRLVAPEALR
+176 FRLVAPEVLR

-365 ATSDDATS
+365 ATSTEGPASTPPEAT
-373 TIAEGAVSTARVTA
+373 

-406 APAET
+406 APVET
-411 PSKGVLTSTVVDS
+411 PSKGVPTSAVAGS

-429 RPDTSARSDASA
+429 SPGTSADPDASA
-441 PQPATVSP
+441 SEPAPVSP
-449 PQREKGTVSQ
+449 PQRGKDTVSQ
-459 PEPTTEPREE
+459 TEPTMEPREE

-479 IPGEDTDSTASHVL
+479 IPGGNTGGTDQPDNPGSSAQ
-493 NTPSGQT
+493 SGLKP
-500 SARRDYPT
+500 ARRDTPA
-508 DQPAPAPTPTSAP
+508 DQPAHATAPAPTSAP
-521 TSVSA
+521 TSVPV
-526 PNPDPAPARVSAP
+526 PNPAPDPARVPAP
-539 APARGTQPAQSGTG
+539 APAQDAQPTQSGTG
-553 TDGDY
+553 TDRDY

-663 AQASEPAF
+663 AQASEPPI

-708 TVPVAEQEPPAPVPE
+708 TVPVAESEPPAPVPE
-723 PSAVTPKSPSAAVPP
+723 PSAVTPKPPSAAVPP

-748 SRESNQ
+748 PRESNQ
-754 SGEPRKQPD
+754 SGKPRKQPD
-763 PEVSGEMKAG
+763 PQVSGEMKAG

>member
-176 FRLVAPEALR
+176 FRLVAPEILR

-224 QLIAGEAEPKLHY
+224 QLIAGEVEPKLHY

-257 ALVSGSGAE
+257 ALVSGSGAD

-365 ATSDDATS
+365 ATS
-373 TIAEGAVSTARVTA
+373 AEGLASPPPEAT

-399 PVPPVAP
+399 PAPLVAP
-406 APAET
+406 APTET
-411 PSKGVLTSTVVDS
+411 PSQGVLTSTVAGS

-429 RPDTSARSDASA
+429 RSGASASPDASA
-441 PQPATVSP
+441 SEAAPVSP
-449 PQREKGTVSQ
+449 PQRGQDTVSQ
-459 PEPTTEPREE
+459 PEPTTVPREE

-479 IPGEDTDSTASHVL
+479 IPGGNTGGTDQPD
-493 NTPSGQT
+493 NPGPSGQ
-500 SARRDYPT
+500 SGQKPARRDTPA
-508 DQPAPAPTPTSAP
+508 DQPAPTQDAQPT
-521 TSVSA
+521 
-526 PNPDPAPARVSAP
+526 
-539 APARGTQPAQSGTG
+539 QSGTG
-553 TDGDY
+553 TDRDY

-570 RLKQNHAATGN
+570 RVKQNHAATGN
-581 LLETHGQL
+581 LLESHGQL

-595 AVEIAFPNPGLVR
+595 TVEIAFPNPGLVR

-619 AVIQGFTGLNVE
+619 GVIQGFTGLNVE

-644 KPAAASE
+644 TP
-651 PPVSA
+651 A
-656 EQQYGFA
+656 EQ
-663 AQASEPAF
+663 
-671 LPEDFPPPSEPSYFE
+671 PS
-686 PEVPQDLP
+686 
-694 EPPAQNQYRPAEPA
+694 PA
-708 TVPVAEQEPPAPVPE
+708 TAT
-723 PSAVTPKSPSAAVPP
+723 TPRDSK
-738 EEPTPVTSTT
+738 E
-748 SRESNQ
+748 

-763 PEVSGEMKAG
+763 PQASGEMKAG

-784 IIDPKSMP
+784 IINPKTPP

>member
-176 FRLVAPEALR
+176 FRLVAPEVLR

-365 ATSDDATS
+365 ATSTEGSGLTVPEAT
-373 TIAEGAVSTARVTA
+373 

-399 PVPPVAP
+399 PAPLVAP
-406 APAET
+406 APTET
-411 PSKGVLTSTVVDS
+411 PSQGTSTSAVAGS

-429 RPDTSARSDASA
+429 SPDTSARPDASA
-441 PQPATVSP
+441 SKPAPVSS
-449 PQREKGTVSQ
+449 PQRGKETVSQ
-459 PEPTTEPREE
+459 PEPTTVPREE

-479 IPGEDTDSTASHVL
+479 IPGG
-493 NTPSGQT
+493 NTGGTNQPDNPGSSAQSGQKP
-500 SARRDYPT
+500 ARRDT
-508 DQPAPAPTPTSAP
+508 SADQPAPAPAPAPTPTSAP
-521 TSVSA
+521 A
-526 PNPDPAPARVSAP
+526 QDA
-539 APARGTQPAQSGTG
+539 QPAQSGTG
-553 TDGDY
+553 TDRDY

-570 RLKQNHAATGN
+570 RVKQNHAATGN

-595 AVEIAFPNPGLVR
+595 TVEIAFPNPGLVR

-619 AVIQGFTGLNVE
+619 VVIQGFTGLNVE

-644 KPAAASE
+644 EPAPTPE
-651 PPVSA
+651 PPVS
-656 EQQYGFA
+656 
-663 AQASEPAF
+663 EP
-671 LPEDFPPPSEPSYFE
+671 EPPDPANFE
-686 PEVPQDLP
+686 PEVPQDWP
-694 EPPAQNQYRPAEPA
+694 ESPAQRQPRPAEPS
-708 TVPVAEQEPPAPVPE
+708 VPVAEPE
-723 PSAVTPKSPSAAVPP
+723 PLASAPEAPTPAVPP
-738 EEPTPVTSTT
+738 EEPTPATATT
-748 SRESNQ
+748 PRDSKE
-754 SGEPRKQPD
+754 SGEPRKRPD
-763 PEVSGEMKAG
+763 PQVSGEMKAG

-784 IIDPKSMP
+784 IIDPKTPP
-792 GSPSAKAGR
+792 GSPLAKAGR

>member
-107 ELRDRAAYA
+107 ELRDRAVYA

-176 FRLVAPEALR
+176 FRLVAPEVLR

-191 LCRSE
+191 LCHSE

-252 SGMVD
+252 SAMVD
-257 ALVSGSGAE
+257 ALVSGSGAD

-313 EAELAA
+313 EAELAS
-319 MRPQVAALSPRTLT
+319 MRPQVAALNGRTLT
-333 RCAELVDEGLTEM
+333 RCAELVDTGLTEM

-354 ALELLVAKLLL
+354 ALELLVAKLLM
-365 ATSDDATS
+365 ATS
-373 TIAEGAVSTARVTA
+373 TEGSASTVPEAT
-387 KATGSGSRDSGG
+387 KATGSCSRDSGG
-399 PVPPVAP
+399 PVPQVTPVRAEAP
-406 APAET
+406 SQGASTIAVAGSADPAT
-411 PSKGVLTSTVVDS
+411 PPDASV
-424 AGPAA
+424 
-429 RPDTSARSDASA
+429 RPEASA
-441 PQPATVSP
+441 PQPAPVSS
-449 PQREKGTVSQ
+449 PQREKDTVSQ
-459 PEPTTEPREE
+459 PEPTVAPRAE
-469 KWEFKPTPWD
+469 KWEFKPTPWN
-479 IPGEDTDSTASHVL
+479 ISGENTDSTASTESRVP

-500 SARRDYPT
+500 PAQRDNPADQSAPVSNPASAPAPDFTPSAPN
-508 DQPAPAPTPTSAP
+508 PAPAP
-521 TSVSA
+521 V
-526 PNPDPAPARVSAP
+526 RVSAP
-539 APARGTQPAQSGTG
+539 APAQGAQPAQSGTG
-553 TDGDY
+553 TDANY
-558 EKIRANWGKIMA
+558 EKIRSNWGKIMA
-570 RLKQNHAATGN
+570 RLKQDHAATGN

-595 AVEIAFPNPGLVR
+595 TVDIAFPNPGLAR

-619 AVIQGFTGLNVE
+619 AVIQGFAGLNVE
-631 VRGVVAGFGAPAA
+631 VRAVLAGFGAPAA
-644 KPAAASE
+644 KPAAKPEPSAAGEQQQGSVAQAAQPPIPPEEFPAPSEPADFVPELPQHLPEPPGQSQSLPATPATVSVAEPE

-656 EQQYGFA
+656 AQPPA
-663 AQASEPAF
+663 ATPNPTSAV
-671 LPEDFPPPSEPSYFE
+671 PSEE
-686 PEVPQDLP
+686 
-694 EPPAQNQYRPAEPA
+694 
-708 TVPVAEQEPPAPVPE
+708 PAPVI
-723 PSAVTPKSPSAAVPP
+723 
-738 EEPTPVTSTT
+738 STT
-748 SRESNQ
+748 PRDSNE
-754 SGEPRKQPD
+754 SGEPRKQTD
-763 PEVSGEMKAG
+763 SQISGEMKAG

-784 IIDPKSMP
+784 IIDPKTAP
-792 GSPSAKAGR
+792 GSPYAKAGRR

>member
-176 FRLVAPEALR
+176 FRLVAPEVLR

-365 ATSDDATS
+365 ATSDDAAS
-373 TIAEGAVSTARVTA
+373 TAAEGAVSTARVTA
-387 KATGSGSRDSGG
+387 KATGSDSRDGGG
-399 PVPPVAP
+399 PAP
-406 APAET
+406 LVTPARAEALSQGAP
-411 PSKGVLTSTVVDS
+411 TSAIAGS
-424 AGPAA
+424 AGPVA
-429 RPDTSARSDASA
+429 RPDTSAPPDASA
-441 PQPATVSP
+441 PQPAPVSA
-449 PQREKGTVSQ
+449 PQRGKDTVSQ
-459 PEPTTEPREE
+459 PAQTQAPREE
-469 KWEFKPTPWD
+469 KWEFKPTPWG
-479 IPGEDTDSTASHVL
+479 IPGEDTDSTASTDSRVPHP
-493 NTPSGQT
+493 PSGQT
-500 SARRDYPT
+500 PARRDT
-508 DQPAPAPTPTSAP
+508 RADQPAPAPTS
-521 TSVSA
+521 
-526 PNPDPAPARVSAP
+526 APARVPAP
-539 APARGTQPAQSGTG
+539 APAQGTQPIQSGTG

-558 EKIRANWGKIMA
+558 EKIRSNWGKIMA
-570 RLKQNHAATGN
+570 RVKQNHAATGN
-581 LLETHGQL
+581 LLESHGQL

-595 AVEIAFPNPGLVR
+595 TVEIAFPNPGLVR

-619 AVIQGFTGLNVE
+619 GVIQGFTGLNVE
-631 VRGVVAGFGAPAA
+631 VRGVVAGFGAPTAE
-644 KPAAASE
+644 PAPTPE
-651 PPVSA
+651 PTVAA
-656 EQQYGFA
+656 EQQQGSA
-663 AQASEPAF
+663 TQPLTLPA
-671 LPEDFPPPSEPSYFE
+671 DFPPPTDPANFA
-686 PEVPQDLP
+686 PEVSQDLR
-694 EPPAQNQYRPAEPA
+694 EPPAQSQPVEPA
-708 TVPVAEQEPPAPVPE
+708 TAPAVTPE
-723 PSAVTPKSPSAAVPP
+723 PSAVTPEAPTPAVPP
-738 EEPTPVTSTT
+738 EEPTPATATT
-748 SRESNQ
+748 PRDSKE

-763 PEVSGEMKAG
+763 PQVSGEMKAG

-784 IIDPKSMP
+784 IIDPKTPP

>member
-148 PDHIK
+148 PEHIK

-176 FRLVAPEALR
+176 FRLVAPEVLR

-365 ATSDDATS
+365 ATSTEGLASPPPAAT
-373 TIAEGAVSTARVTA
+373 
-387 KATGSGSRDSGG
+387 KATGSGARDSSG
-399 PVPPVAP
+399 PVPLVTP

-411 PSKGVLTSTVVDS
+411 PSQGVLTSAVAGS
-424 AGPAA
+424 AGSAA
-429 RPDTSARSDASA
+429 RSGASA
-441 PQPATVSP
+441 SQSAPVSP
-449 PQREKGTVSQ
+449 PQRGKDTVSQ
-459 PEPTTEPREE
+459 PEPTMAPREE

-479 IPGEDTDSTASHVL
+479 IPGGNTGGTDQPDNPGPSTQ
-493 NTPSGQT
+493 SGQKP
-500 SARRDYPT
+500 ARRDTPADQLAPATPPAPT
-508 DQPAPAPTPTSAP
+508 ATSAPAPTQDAQPT
-521 TSVSA
+521 
-526 PNPDPAPARVSAP
+526 
-539 APARGTQPAQSGTG
+539 QSGTG
-553 TDGDY
+553 TDRDY

-570 RLKQNHAATGN
+570 RVKQNHAATGN
-581 LLETHGQL
+581 LLESHGQL

-595 AVEIAFPNPGLVR
+595 TVEIAFPNPGLVR

-619 AVIQGFTGLNVE
+619 GVIQGFTGLNVE
-631 VRGVVAGFGAPAA
+631 VCGVVAGFGAPAA
-644 KPAAASE
+644 
-651 PPVSA
+651 
-656 EQQYGFA
+656 
-663 AQASEPAF
+663 EPA
-671 LPEDFPPPSEPSYFE
+671 PTPEPSDAEPEPLDSSEGFPQPPDPANFE
-686 PEVPQDLP
+686 PEVPQDWP
-694 EPPAQNQYRPAEPA
+694 ESPAQRLPRPAEPS
-708 TVPVAEQEPPAPVPE
+708 VPVAEPEAPA
-723 PSAVTPKSPSAAVPP
+723 SAAPA
-738 EEPTPVTSTT
+738 EQPTPATATT
-748 SRESNQ
+748 PRDSKE

-763 PEVSGEMKAG
+763 PQVSGEMKAG

-784 IIDPKSMP
+784 IIDPKTPP
-792 GSPSAKAGR
+792 GSPLAKAGR

>member
-176 FRLVAPEALR
+176 FRLVAPEVLR

-191 LCRSE
+191 LCLSE

-252 SGMVD
+252 SAMMD
-257 ALVSGSGAE
+257 ALVSGSGAD

-319 MRPQVAALSPRTLT
+319 MSPQVAALNGRTLT

-365 ATSDDATS
+365 ATSDGATS
-373 TIAEGAVSTARVTA
+373 TTAEGAVSTARVAA
-387 KATGSGSRDSGG
+387 KATGSGSRDSGV

-411 PSKGVLTSTVVDS
+411 PS
-424 AGPAA
+424 
-429 RPDTSARSDASA
+429 RS
-441 PQPATVSP
+441 
-449 PQREKGTVSQ
+449 
-459 PEPTTEPREE
+459 
-469 KWEFKPTPWD
+469 
-479 IPGEDTDSTASHVL
+479 SH
-493 NTPSGQT
+493 QH
-500 SARRDYPT
+500 RC
-508 DQPAPAPTPTSAP
+508 
-521 TSVSA
+521 
-526 PNPDPAPARVSAP
+526 
-539 APARGTQPAQSGTG
+539 
-553 TDGDY
+553 
-558 EKIRANWGKIMA
+558 
-570 RLKQNHAATGN
+570 
-581 LLETHGQL
+581 
-589 QGMRGS
+589 
-595 AVEIAFPNPGLVR
+595 GLGWSCR
-608 AFGERHTSALA
+608 
-619 AVIQGFTGLNVE
+619 E
-631 VRGVVAGFGAPAA
+631 VR
-644 KPAAASE
+644 
-651 PPVSA
+651 
-656 EQQYGFA
+656 
-663 AQASEPAF
+663 
-671 LPEDFPPPSEPSYFE
+671 
-686 PEVPQDLP
+686 
-694 EPPAQNQYRPAEPA
+694 RIR
-708 TVPVAEQEPPAPVPE
+708 
-723 PSAVTPKSPSAAVPP
+723 TP
-738 EEPTPVTSTT
+738 
-748 SRESNQ
+748 
-754 SGEPRKQPD
+754 
-763 PEVSGEMKAG
+763 
-773 IQTAQAMLGGT
+773 
-784 IIDPKSMP
+784 
-792 GSPSAKAGR
+792 GRVRV

>member
-176 FRLVAPEALR
+176 FRLVAPEVLR

-266 AYTVVD
+266 AYAVVD

-365 ATSDDATS
+365 ATSDDAAS
-373 TIAEGAVSTARVTA
+373 TTAEGAVSTARVAA
-387 KATGSGSRDSGG
+387 KATGSGSRDSG
-399 PVPPVAP
+399 VPASLVAP

-411 PSKGVLTSTVVDS
+411 PSQGVPTSAVAGS

-429 RPDTSARSDASA
+429 RSGASASPDASA
-441 PQPATVSP
+441 SKPAPVSP
-449 PQREKGTVSQ
+449 PQRGQDTVSQ
-459 PEPTTEPREE
+459 PEPTMASREE

-479 IPGEDTDSTASHVL
+479 IPGGNTGGTDQPDNLGPSAQ
-493 NTPSGQT
+493 SGQKP
-500 SARRDYPT
+500 ARRDT
-508 DQPAPAPTPTSAP
+508 SADQPAPAMPPAP
-521 TSVSA
+521 TA
-526 PNPDPAPARVSAP
+526 TSAP
-539 APARGTQPAQSGTG
+539 APTQDAQPAQSGTG
-553 TDGDY
+553 TDRDY

-581 LLETHGQL
+581 LLESHGQL

-595 AVEIAFPNPGLVR
+595 TVEIAFPNPGLVR

-619 AVIQGFTGLNVE
+619 GVIQGFTGLNVE

-644 KPAAASE
+644 QPA
-651 PPVSA
+651 PTP
-656 EQQYGFA
+656 
-663 AQASEPAF
+663 EPADA
-671 LPEDFPPPSEPSYFE
+671 E
-686 PEVPQDLP
+686 P
-694 EPPAQNQYRPAEPA
+694 EPPAPTPEPPDPAIFEPPVAQDWPESSAQRQPQPAGPALTPEPADAEPES
-708 TVPVAEQEPPAPVPE
+708 P
-723 PSAVTPKSPSAAVPP
+723 AVTPEAPTPAVPP
-738 EEPTPVTSTT
+738 EEPTPATATT
-748 SRESNQ
+748 PRDSKK

-763 PEVSGEMKAG
+763 PQLSGEMKAG

-784 IIDPKSMP
+784 IIDPKNPP
-792 GSPSAKAGR
+792 GSPLAKAGR

>member
-148 PDHIK
+148 PEHIK

-176 FRLVAPEALR
+176 FRLVAPEVLR

-365 ATSDDATS
+365 ATST
-373 TIAEGAVSTARVTA
+373 EGSASPLPETT
-387 KATGSGSRDSGG
+387 KASGSGARGSGG
-399 PVPPVAP
+399 PTSLVVP
-406 APAET
+406 APTET
-411 PSKGVLTSTVVDS
+411 PSQGASTSAVAGS
-424 AGPAA
+424 AGPASSPDASA
-429 RPDTSARSDASA
+429 RPDASA
-441 PQPATVSP
+441 PQPAPVSA
-449 PQREKGTVSQ
+449 PQRGKDTISQ
-459 PEPTTEPREE
+459 PEPTVAPREE

-479 IPGEDTDSTASHVL
+479 IPGG
-493 NTPSGQT
+493 NTGGTNQPDNPVPSAQPGQKPT
-500 SARRDYPT
+500 RRDTPA
-508 DQPAPAPTPTSAP
+508 DQPAPVPALAPTATSAP
-521 TSVSA
+521 A
-526 PNPDPAPARVSAP
+526 QDA
-539 APARGTQPAQSGTG
+539 QPAQSGTG

-558 EKIRANWGKIMA
+558 EKIRSNWGKIMA

-581 LLETHGQL
+581 LLESHGQL

-595 AVEIAFPNPGLVR
+595 TVEIAFPNPGLVR

-619 AVIQGFTGLNVE
+619 GVIQGFTGLNVE

-644 KPAAASE
+644 ESVPTPESRVAEPEPSAPTPE
-651 PPVSA
+651 PPVS
-656 EQQYGFA
+656 
-663 AQASEPAF
+663 EP
-671 LPEDFPPPSEPSYFE
+671 EPPDPANFE
-686 PEVPQDLP
+686 PEVPQDWP
-694 EPPAQNQYRPAEPA
+694 EPPAQRQPRPAEPS
-708 TVPVAEQEPPAPVPE
+708 VPVAEPE
-723 PSAVTPKSPSAAVPP
+723 PLAAAPAEQPSPATATTPRDSK
-738 EEPTPVTSTT
+738 E
-748 SRESNQ
+748 
-754 SGEPRKQPD
+754 SGEPRQQPD
-763 PEVSGEMKAG
+763 PQASGEMKAG

-784 IIDPKSMP
+784 IIDSKTPP

>member
-176 FRLVAPEALR
+176 FRLVAPEVLR

-196 GVTAEDGVLGLVVR
+196 GVTAEDGVLGLAVR

-365 ATSDDATS
+365 ATSTEGSGLTVPEAT
-373 TIAEGAVSTARVTA
+373 

-399 PVPPVAP
+399 PAPLVAP
-406 APAET
+406 APTET
-411 PSKGVLTSTVVDS
+411 PSQGTSTSAVAGS

-429 RPDTSARSDASA
+429 SPDTSARPDASA
-441 PQPATVSP
+441 SKPAPVSS
-449 PQREKGTVSQ
+449 PQRGKETVSQ
-459 PEPTTEPREE
+459 PEPTTVPREE

-479 IPGEDTDSTASHVL
+479 IPGG
-493 NTPSGQT
+493 NTGGTNQPDNPGSSAQSGQKP
-500 SARRDYPT
+500 ARRDT
-508 DQPAPAPTPTSAP
+508 SADQPAPAPAPAPTPTSAP
-521 TSVSA
+521 A
-526 PNPDPAPARVSAP
+526 QDA
-539 APARGTQPAQSGTG
+539 QPTQSGTG
-553 TDGDY
+553 TDRDY

-570 RLKQNHAATGN
+570 RVKQNHAATGN

-595 AVEIAFPNPGLVR
+595 TVEIAFPNPGLVW

-619 AVIQGFTGLNVE
+619 GIIQGFTGLDVE

-644 KPAAASE
+644 EPAPTPE
-651 PPVSA
+651 PPD
-656 EQQYGFA
+656 
-663 AQASEPAF
+663 PAN
-671 LPEDFPPPSEPSYFE
+671 FE
-686 PEVPQDLP
+686 PEVAQDWP
-694 EPPAQNQYRPAEPA
+694 ESPAQRQPRSAEPS
-708 TVPVAEQEPPAPVPE
+708 VPVAEPE
-723 PSAVTPKSPSAAVPP
+723 PLAAAPAEQPSPATATTPRDSKK
-738 EEPTPVTSTT
+738 
-748 SRESNQ
+748 
-754 SGEPRKQPD
+754 SGEPRKQPNQQ
-763 PEVSGEMKAG
+763 VSGEMKAG

-784 IIDPKSMP
+784 IIDPKTPP

>member
-81 LATGGPGSLDVIE
+81 LATGGSGSLDVIE

-176 FRLVAPEALR
+176 FRLVAPEVLR
-186 DYMAD
+186 DYMAG

-247 DSALL
+247 DSGLL
-252 SGMVD
+252 GGMVD
-257 ALVSGSGAE
+257 ALVSGSGAD

-313 EAELAA
+313 ESELAA
-319 MRPQVAALSPRTLT
+319 MRPQVAALTPRTLT
-333 RCAELVDEGLTEM
+333 RCAELVDNGLTEM
-346 VGATSPRL
+346 VGAASPRL

-365 ATSDDATS
+365 ATSDDAAS
-373 TIAEGAVSTARVTA
+373 TAAEGATSTVRVAA
-387 KATGSGSRDSGG
+387 KATESGARDSE
-399 PVPPVAP
+399 PVLPPAAPMYAQTPPQGAPTSAVA
-406 APAET
+406 
-411 PSKGVLTSTVVDS
+411 GS
-424 AGPAA
+424 AGPVA
-429 RPDTSARSDASA
+429 RPDRSAPPDRSV
-441 PQPATVSP
+441 PQPAPVSTT
-449 PQREKGTVSQ
+449 QREAGPVSQ
-459 PEPTTEPREE
+459 AAQTKAPREE

-479 IPGEDTDSTASHVL
+479 IPGENSNRTESLTSSVQSVQKSVPRDTQTEPPTPASAPAGV
-493 NTPSGQT
+493 PAAPAQT
-500 SARRDYPT
+500 SAPVHV
-508 DQPAPAPTPTSAP
+508 AASAQ
-521 TSVSA
+521 SE
-526 PNPDPAPARVSAP
+526 R
-539 APARGTQPAQSGTG
+539 PAQPGTG
-553 TDGDY
+553 RDGDY
-558 EKIRANWGKIMA
+558 EKIRSNWGKIMA

-595 AVEIAFPNPGLVR
+595 TVEIAFPNPGLVR

-619 AVIQGFTGLNVE
+619 AVIQGFTGLHVE
-631 VRGVVAGFGAPAA
+631 VRGVVDGFGAPAA
-644 KPAAASE
+644 APIAPSESHAA
-651 PPVSA
+651 PPEHSA
-656 EQQYGFA
+656 
-663 AQASEPAF
+663 P
-671 LPEDFPPPSEPSYFE
+671 PEDFSLPPDPADFE
-686 PEVPQDLP
+686 PEMSPDWH
-694 EPPAQNQYRPAEPA
+694 EPPAQPQSRPAEPTTA
-708 TVPVAEQEPPAPVPE
+708 PTAPPEPLASAVLDEPAPAAPETPAPVLSEPPAPVVPSEE
-723 PSAVTPKSPSAAVPP
+723 PT
-738 EEPTPVTSTT
+738 EPTPVTAPSAPD
-748 SRESNQ
+748 SRES
-754 SGEPRKQPD
+754 SEPRQQDD
-763 PEVSGEMKAG
+763 PQDSKEMKPG

-784 IIDPKSMP
+784 IINPKLVP
-792 GSPSAKAGR
+792 GSSSAKAGW